1 MLTVFPVLYIRSSWL
16 IYFITRI
23 LFLLIVFTYFVQ
35 PPTPLPSG
43 LYLWIYCCFVC
54 LFVVFFFFKIPHKRN
69 HLVFFSSG
77 NVWFLRQRIRRMG
90 RAKISM
96 SHMHMVINEERLASH
111 GGEQLWQLRLALTS
125 TWCRATPVWTERTE
139 VRRVSTVTYHYNYP
153 ILNACSAPL
162 PFSHFLVVISWH
174 SLNPG

>member
-1 MLTVFPVLYIRSSWL
+1 MTY
-16 IYFITRI
+16 
-23 LFLLIVFTYFVQ
+23 LFYNQNLVPLNSLHLFCSATHPSPLWSVSVNLLLF
-35 PPTPLPSG
+35 
-43 LYLWIYCCFVC
+43 C
-54 LFVVFFFFKIPHKRN
+54 LSICGFFFFKIPHKRN

-162 PFSHFLVVISWH
+162 PFSHFL
-174 SLNPG
+174 